1 MFTIKQKRTKEQ
13 LERSKS
19 VTQSSLTFKD
29 NLYFKHTLRL
39 LREKRVNLKLH
50 YWKKNHYRTAA
61 IKIYVGLPKYT
72 KTLIIGNFSIYR
84 KGATLLSLPAQG
96 HVKNS
101 DFGYSYGQISAST
114 SVEEQADARDLAK
127 AVAKVAVSDSV
138 QLLWFEFQK
147 KTRWLLCDNTMHST
161 MKKQNLKQCKR

>member
-96 HVKNS
+96 HVKKL
-101 DFGYSYGQISAST
+101 T

-161 MKKQNLKQCKR
+161 MKKQNLKQRKR